1 MIFPLKK
8 GFLSSKVTRM
18 TVWGHIK
25 NIKMTGMTVGVRIK
39 HIKSRK
45 NREIYFWGFCIFAG
59 YLKSEGF

>member
-39 HIKSRK
+39 HIKVTVRMI
-45 NREIYFWGFCIFAG
+45 EIAHFQHNM
-59 YLKSEGF
+59 